1 MARFNINKYR
11 VLNLRQ
17 ANSIINKNY
26 NIPEKYIMVNEAML
40 ALGTSNSVIRELFEY
55 GNARAA
61 AVGRE
66 NVYDF
71 SIGNPSVP
79 APTEVNRAFVSI
91 IESVDSLRVHGYTP
105 AAGVPE
111 ARIAV
116 ADDLNARYGT
126 KLKKDNIFFTCGAAP
141 ALVSVIRALAV
152 DGAEII
158 GIQPCFPEYVPFAEA
173 NGARFVPVKAEAGT
187 FQPDVAALSAGISAH
202 TQAVIVNSPN
212 NPTGVVYTRESL
224 EAVAVLLRRKSVEY
238 GHPIYIIADEPYR
251 ELVFDG
257 SQALFIPTIY
267 KNTIVCY
274 SYSKSLSLPGERVGY
289 VCVPDTVEDSR
300 TVFAA
305 IAGAAR
311 AGGHVCAP
319 SLQQRVVA
327 MCAASRPNVETYRR
341 NSLYLYD
348 KLTAMG
354 YRCVRPD
361 GAFYMFVK
369 APGGDAKAFSDAA
382 RAHDLLVVPGGDFGC
397 PDYFRVSTCVSYDMI
412 RRSIPAF
419 EAVLAEF

>member
-1 MARFNINKYR
+1 
-11 VLNLRQ
+11 
-17 ANSIINKNY
+17 
-26 NIPEKYIMVNEAML
+26 MVNKAML
-40 ALGTSNSVIRELFEY
+40 ALGTSSSVIRELFEY

-61 AVGRE
+61 VVGRE

-91 IESVDSLRVHGYTP
+91 IETIDSLRVHGYTP
-105 AAGVPE
+105 APGVPE
-111 ARIAV
+111 ARLAV

-126 KLKKDNIFFTCGAAP
+126 ALRKENIFFTCGAAP

-152 DGAEII
+152 KDAEII
-158 GIQPCFPEYVPFAEA
+158 GITPCFPEYVPFAEA
-173 NGARFVPVKAEAGT
+173 HGVRFVPVRADART
-187 FQPDVAALSAGISAH
+187 FQPDVAALAAGITAH

-212 NPTGVVYTRESL
+212 NPTGVVYTREAL
-224 EAVAVLLRRKSVEY
+224 EAVAKLLADKSAEY

-257 SQALFIPTIY
+257 TPAPFIPTIY
-267 KNTIVCY
+267 NNTIVCY

-289 VCVPDTVEDSR
+289 VCVPDTVDDSAE
-300 TVFAA
+300 VFAA
-305 IAGAAR
+305 VAGAAR
-311 AGGHVCAP
+311 ASGHVCAP
-319 SLQQRVVA
+319 SLQQRVIA
-327 MCAASRPNVETYRR
+327 LCAASRPDVKTYRR
-341 NSLYLYD
+341 NSYFLYD

-354 YRCVRPD
+354 YDCVHPD

-412 RRSIPAF
+412 CRSLPAF
-419 EAVLAEF
+419 ETVLAEF